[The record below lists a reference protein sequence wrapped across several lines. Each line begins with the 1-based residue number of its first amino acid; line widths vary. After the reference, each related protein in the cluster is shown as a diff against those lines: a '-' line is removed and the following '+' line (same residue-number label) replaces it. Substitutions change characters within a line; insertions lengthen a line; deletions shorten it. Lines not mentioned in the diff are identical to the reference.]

1 MDQISL
7 TDHNSTSSHS
17 PTGTTPKVCFVGD
30 GSSGSWLMR
39 ADQIASMRPE
49 WAAFGKQD
57 FAPSRLADYDVLCII
72 KRFDLPLALH
82 AHAIGKAVIYDPVD
96 PWIQPFDGLEN
107 NSISRVL
114 DYFHRFFDGLP
125 VDGVIFPNRKM
136 MEDHGHLMPNA
147 TTIYHHYR
155 QNTKPIKIREKA
167 EVIGYEGRAEYLGPW
182 EQIVTDVAEK
192 LGLKFV
198 VNPRH
203 LGLCD
208 IGFAARGGLHGSM
221 MASRYKSN
229 VKLANLMGAGIPA
242 IVQSDE
248 QSYREVD
255 NGHVRFF
262 TDEKQLETCLQEILP
277 YERRQEIHESF
288 LADCY
293 PYSLEA
299 IAAQYETYFQSVIAW
314 KQGTPLS
321 KAA

>member
-1 MDQISL
+1 MDQLSL
-7 TDHNSTSSHS
+7 TAQQSVSN
-17 PTGTTPKVCFVGD
+17 TPRVCFWGD
-30 GSSGSWLMR
+30 GASGSWLMR
-39 ADQIASMRPE
+39 AEQIAAMRPE
-49 WAAFGKQD
+49 WDAFGKHD
-57 FAPSRLADYDVLCII
+57 FSPSQLGDYDVLCII

-82 AHAIGKAVIYDPVD
+82 AHALGKAVVYDPVD
-96 PWIQPFDGLEN
+96 PWVQPCDGLVN

-114 DYFHRFFDGLP
+114 DYFHRFFEGLP

-182 EQIVTDVAEK
+182 EQIVTDVAAK

-198 VNPRH
+198 VNPAH

-255 NGHVRFF
+255 NGYVKFF
-262 TDEKQLETCLQEILP
+262 TDEAQLEDCLRQVLP
-277 YERRQEIHESF
+277 YEHRQEIHQSF
-288 LADCY
+288 LADRT

-299 IAAQYETYFQSVIAW
+299 IAAQYETYFQSVMAW
-314 KQGTPLS
+314 KQGFPLS
-321 KAA
+321 NAA